1 MGAGIVDGLQPYLRY
16 IYVKYMG
23 GVDLADQYLMSHAH
37 QHRPQTFFWR
47 RVFDQTFAQATSNA
61 YLLFVKWA
69 GDLLEECKLEIQEL
83 TTAVEAGPAAVAA
96 RTVAKRAAM
105 TAASAV
111 VATAPDMRTGPEVGG
126 PGAPP
131 AGTRAAEGTLGEGGG
146 TATAVPAPLSLE
158 ELAEYLTLLRKVSA
172 MERVR
177 WDQRLAD
184 ELMSRCQVGH
194 AEQGGR
200 RVERPVMVG
209 RTILRAQSPHVS
221 AGGIGVA
228 REKNPVSIVVVGLR
242 PVGCAGV
249 RFALQAKGKTGPCT
263 YARRVTRER
272 IPLVSG
278 RTSDTWRQLP
288 GCVRKPGKSS
298 GPSDKRLGSGTQ
310 TLLLLLLDEIRLY
323 ADVIV

>member
-1 MGAGIVDGLQPYLRY
+1 MVDGLQPYLRL

-47 RVFDQTFAQATSNA
+47 RVFDQKFAQATSNA

-105 TAASAV
+105 AAASAV
-111 VATAPDMRTGPEVGG
+111 GATAPGMRTGPEAGG
-126 PGAPP
+126 PGSPP
-131 AGTRAAEGTLGEGGG
+131 AGTRAAGGTLGEGGG
-146 TATAVPAPLSLE
+146 TAIAVPAPLSLE

-200 RVERPVMVG
+200 RVQRPVMVATYHIKG
-209 RTILRAQSPHVS
+209 AKSPRMCWGDRCRT
-221 AGGIGVA
+221 
-228 REKNPVSIVVVGLR
+228 REKTRFDGGDRTKTCELCW
-242 PVGCAGV
+242 CAI
-249 RFALQAKGKTGPCT
+249 C
-263 YARRVTRER
+263 
-272 IPLVSG
+272 
-278 RTSDTWRQLP
+278 
-288 GCVRKPGKSS
+288 SS
-298 GPSDKRLGSGTQ
+298 GQGKEGALHLCKTCNEGKDSFGKRTNEGHLAAAA
-310 TLLLLLLDEIRLY
+310 RVCKK
-323 ADVIV
+323 ARVIKWAI